1 MSDVHTDEEL
11 WLVKL
16 ADGRVRSMTVDDMDA
31 ALERGEL
38 DAKTE
43 VQAPD
48 ADEWTTLGVVAGLD
62 EADAPVGESRERE
75 EDATTPLVAAAAK
88 AAFDAMDAD
97 ASSTAAS
104 SGEEPLTAAS
114 SGEEPLTAAPRV
126 AYDEDDDTPAS
137 NNAPSLMPT
146 VASVA
151 PPSSLAAASLSTP
164 PSSLALDLDDDAAE
178 AALRAGKKRMA
189 FTFAAV
195 AVGVVVCG
203 SLVSW
208 LSGNSGSAPPSAAAV
223 QAPPPVVEAPLAADP
238 AFEKPALTEEQKKRL
253 AEADKARDAKKAKA
267 APGGGGGSAP
277 SNGKKGSSESP
288 FHQGGDR
295 FDPLNSSL

>member
-1 MSDVHTDEEL
+1 MSDVHTDEDL

-38 DAKTE
+38 DATTE

-48 ADEWTTLGVVAGLD
+48 ADSWTTLGVVAGLD
-62 EADAPVGESRERE
+62 EAGDSAGEPSEAE
-75 EDATTPLVAAAAK
+75 ADATTPLVAAAAK
-88 AAFDAMDAD
+88 AAFDTMD
-97 ASSTAAS
+97 SVVSRSAAAEGAKLS
-104 SGEEPLTAAS
+104 
-114 SGEEPLTAAPRV
+114 AAPRP
-126 AYDEDDDTPAS
+126 AYDEDEDSPRS

-164 PSSLALDLDDDAAE
+164 PSSLALDLDDDATE

-203 SLVSW
+203 GLVSW
-208 LSGNSGSAPPSAAAV
+208 LSGNSSSPLPGAAAAAI
-223 QAPPPVVEAPLAADP
+223 QAPPPVVEAPLPADP

-267 APGGGGGSAP
+267 APAGGGSAP
-277 SNGKKGSSESP
+277 SNGKKGSAESP

-295 FDPLNSSL
+295 YDPLNGSL

>member
-1 MSDVHTDEEL
+1 MSDVHTDEDL

-16 ADGRVRSMTVDDMDA
+16 ADGRVRSMTVDDMDS

-38 DAKTE
+38 DATTE

-48 ADEWTTLGVVAGLD
+48 TDTWTTLGVVAGLD
-62 EADAPVGESRERE
+62 EAGDSAGDLSDPEA
-75 EDATTPLVAAAAK
+75 DATTPLVAAAAK
-88 AAFDAMDAD
+88 AAFDHMEAE
-97 ASSTAAS
+97 AAS
-104 SGEEPLTAAS
+104 AGSVDEAPLS
-114 SGEEPLTAAPRV
+114 AAPRV
-126 AYDEDDDTPAS
+126 AYDEDEDDTPAS

-203 SLVSW
+203 GLVSW
-208 LSGNSGSAPPSAAAV
+208 LSGNSSSPLPGAAAAAI

-267 APGGGGGSAP
+267 APGAGAGGGSAP
-277 SNGKKGSSESP
+277 SNGKKGSAESP

-295 FDPLNSSL
+295 FDPLNGSL

>member
-1 MSDVHTDEEL
+1 
-11 WLVKL
+11 
-16 ADGRVRSMTVDDMDA
+16 MDA

-97 ASSTAAS
+97 
-104 SGEEPLTAAS
+104 EPRTAAS

-203 SLVSW
+203 TLVSW

>member
-1 MSDVHTDEEL
+1 MSDVHTDEDL

-48 ADEWTTLGVVAGLD
+48 SDSWTTLGVVAGLD
-62 EADAPVGESRERE
+62 DVGEPSLERE
-75 EDATTPLVAAAAK
+75 EESTTPLVAAAAK
-88 AAFDAMDAD
+88 AAFDAMDAE
-97 ASSTAAS
+97 APRTAAS
-104 SGEEPLTAAS
+104 SGA
-114 SGEEPLTAAPRV
+114 GQVTAAPRV
-126 AYDEDDDTPAS
+126 AYDEDDDTPGS
-137 NNAPSLMPT
+137 SNAPSLMPT

-195 AVGVVVCG
+195 AVGLVVCG

-223 QAPPPVVEAPLAADP
+223 QAPPPVVEAPLAVDP

-253 AEADKARDAKKAKA
+253 AEADKARDAKKAKV
-267 APGGGGGSAP
+267 APGTAGGSAP
-277 SNGKKGSSESP
+277 SNGKKGSAESP

-295 FDPLNSSL
+295 FDPLNGSL

>member
-1 MSDVHTDEEL
+1 
-11 WLVKL
+11 
-16 ADGRVRSMTVDDMDA
+16 
-31 ALERGEL
+31 
-38 DAKTE
+38 
-43 VQAPD
+43 
-48 ADEWTTLGVVAGLD
+48 
-62 EADAPVGESRERE
+62 
-75 EDATTPLVAAAAK
+75 
-88 AAFDAMDAD
+88 
-97 ASSTAAS
+97 
-104 SGEEPLTAAS
+104 
-114 SGEEPLTAAPRV
+114 
-126 AYDEDDDTPAS
+126 
-137 NNAPSLMPT
+137 
-146 VASVA
+146 
-151 PPSSLAAASLSTP
+151 LAAASLSTP

>member
-1 MSDVHTDEEL
+1 MSDVHTDEDL

-48 ADEWTTLGVVAGLD
+48 SDSWTTLGVVAGLD
-62 EADAPVGESRERE
+62 EVAEPAGERERE
-75 EDATTPLVAAAAK
+75 GDEDATTPLVAAAAK
-88 AAFDAMDAD
+88 AAFDAMDSEAPL
-97 ASSTAAS
+97 TAAS
-104 SGEEPLTAAS
+104 RGEEPLTS
-114 SGEEPLTAAPRV
+114 APRV

-137 NNAPSLMPT
+137 SNAPSLMPT

-164 PSSLALDLDDDAAE
+164 PSSLAVDLDDDAAE

-195 AVGVVVCG
+195 AVGLVVCG

-208 LSGNSGSAPPSAAAV
+208 LSGNSGSAPPSAAAI
-223 QAPPPVVEAPLAADP
+223 QPPPPVVEAPLPADP
-238 AFEKPALTEEQKKRL
+238 AFEKPSLTEEQKKRL
-253 AEADKARDAKKAKA
+253 AEADKAREAKKAKA
-267 APGGGGGSAP
+267 APGTAGGSAP
-277 SNGKKGSSESP
+277 STGKKGSAESP

-295 FDPLNSSL
+295 FDPLNGSL